1 MEKFSNDFSKFL
13 KKLNL
18 PEIEPKPKNQ
28 NSNKINYFLSNNAK
42 KNLDIFLRKDFDIYN
57 EVLKIKKKINES

>member
-18 PEIEPKPKNQ
+18 PEIELKPKNQ